1 MSDEFS
7 DWLANRA
14 DDTPVPM
21 LSDGTAVGEF
31 IIVGFLGRGG
41 SGEVYRVEHRLLK
54 VPAALKILHRS
65 DEIGKARFAREAEI
79 LFKHPCPG
87 FPRFFAYGEME
98 GRPYLVTELL
108 EERPLPTKSHEVAA
122 FIRQIASAVS
132 KLHKLGFIH
141 RDIKPSNILWRT
153 SQPAVPVLIDLGL
166 VKPVASN
173 NRPNLGTLSVEGGKA
188 VGVGT
193 PGYAAPEQFT
203 GGDIDFPADIHA
215 LGVLANECFG
225 GDPPKRWVPIINAAT
240 SSIPRRRYRSIAEF
254 SESIAVAEANVVLF
268 RGVLA
273 TSAIP
278 FTACS
283 IWMCIVLLSPLM
295 SAGYQ
300 QAVRGTASFSLEL
313 ATVFIIMAM
322 LSVIPAGLFKF
333 KSWAKKLA
341 MVIGGISTLY
351 LLFMPFADAAN
362 GYGSFA
368 SSGRL
373 VLFFWFVPRSLTFL
387 LLLFPKIR
395 ALFNK

>member
-1 MSDEFS
+1 MSNEFS

-14 DDTPVPM
+14 DDTPAPM
-21 LSDGTAVGEF
+21 LSDGTTVGEV

-108 EERPLPTKSHEVAA
+108 EERPLPTKNHEVAA

-153 SQPAVPVLIDLGL
+153 SQPAEPVLIDLGL

-225 GDPPKRWVPIINAAT
+225 GAPPRRWVPIINAAT
-240 SSIPRRRYRSIAEF
+240 SSIPRRRYRSIAEL
-254 SESIAVAEANVVLF
+254 SEAIAIAEANVVLF

-278 FTACS
+278 FATS
-283 IWMCIVLLSPLM
+283 LILMCVTLLVPLM
-295 SAGYQ
+295 PSEFQ
-300 QAVRGTASFSLEL
+300 QFWLARHHLPMPSSL
-313 ATVFIIMAM
+313 V
-322 LSVIPAGLFKF
+322 S
-333 KSWAKKLA
+333 
-341 MVIGGISTLY
+341 Y
-351 LLFMPFADAAN
+351 LL
-362 GYGSFA
+362 
-368 SSGRL
+368 R
-373 VLFFWFVPRSLTFL
+373 
-387 LLLFPKIR
+387 
-395 ALFNK
+395 